1 MTHTVYEKVNQLTT
15 NLMEDVRHEFRSRG
29 AAGVPEPVDD
39 EDYLNYMFPN
49 IKGLQRYP
57 GALQRITQGIA
68 DRRGIEQLRKGGFE
82 GPALG
87 ALSTGA
93 FGAMVPSF
101 FDKREKTKGLKG
113 KAGRAANLAGRFLA
127 GAAGGGA
134 AGFDGLPAGLSI
146 AGALTPAALIGAVP
160 EFTTKVPNIKGL
172 PFAGRGGKFARTKL
186 GRGTAI
192 IGGGLGA
199 LLGGEAGREFEKE
212 IKASSRGGDPYK
224 TIFNR

>member
-1 MTHTVYEKVNQLTT
+1 MTRTVYEKVNQLTT
-15 NLMEDVRHEFRSRG
+15 NLMEDIRHEFRGRG

-49 IKGLQRYP
+49 IKGLQKYP
-57 GALQRITQGIA
+57 GSAMRILQGIGT
-68 DRRGIEQLRKGGFE
+68 RRGAEQLRKGGFE

-101 FDKREKTKGLKG
+101 FDKREKPKGLKG
-113 KAGRAANLAGRFLA
+113 KGGRILDLLGRTTAGV
-127 GAAGGGA
+127 AGGGA

-146 AGALTPAALIGAVP
+146 AGAFAPAAAVGAVP
-160 EFTTKVPNIKGL
+160 GL
-172 PFAGRGGKFARTKL
+172 GRTKL
-186 GRGTAI
+186 GRGAAI

-199 LLGGEAGREFEKE
+199 LLGGEAGRELEKE
-212 IKASSRGGDPYK
+212 LKGSARGGDPYK

>member
-1 MTHTVYEKVNQLTT
+1 MTRTVYEKVNQLTT
-15 NLMEDVRHEFRSRG
+15 NLMEDVRHEFRGRG

-49 IKGLQRYP
+49 IKGLYRFP
-57 GALQRITQGIA
+57 GSRNRIIQGIGT
-68 DRRGIEQLRKGGFE
+68 RRGAEQLSKGGLE

-101 FDKREKTKGLKG
+101 FDKPDSSGSSGKTKSKL
-113 KAGRAANLAGRFLA
+113 GRIGNLLTTVLPIDKPGSRLAGGLA
-127 GAAGGGA
+127 GVAGGGA

-146 AGALTPAALIGAVP
+146 AGAFAPAAVVGAIP
-160 EFTTKVPNIKGL
+160 GFG
-172 PFAGRGGKFARTKL
+172 RTKL
-186 GRGTAI
+186 GKSTAI